1 MFTLSP
7 LGDVGGTKDHVFVF
21 RRKMLSF
28 LATVLVCLSKIG
40 MCKYLAVVLTEKV
53 FLKTAKIV
61 LKKCLKRIYE

>member
-53 FLKTAKIV
+53 F
-61 LKKCLKRIYE
+61 